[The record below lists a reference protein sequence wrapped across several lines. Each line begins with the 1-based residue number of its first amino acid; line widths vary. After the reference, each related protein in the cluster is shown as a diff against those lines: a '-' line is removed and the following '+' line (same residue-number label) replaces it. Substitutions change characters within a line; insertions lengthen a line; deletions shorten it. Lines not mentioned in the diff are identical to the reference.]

1 MDDFS
6 PAKNLMTM
14 CFTYFYI
21 GEGHP
26 WVPSASGA
34 GAEPAAPSLEVE
46 AEPLVVFFPREEP
59 RVAPGG
65 QGEAHGQHRLLPEV
79 GQQLAGREE
88 GHRREAAEKHLGQ
101 DGERQGLLWGPGDQA
116 EGARGQKKP
125 VGTPGAGRGPGE
137 VEGHPKLGL

>member
-26 WVPSASGA
+26 RVPSASGA

-46 AEPLVVFFPREEP
+46 AEAPVVLPPQGRATRCPWRPRRSP
-59 RVAPGG
+59 R
-65 QGEAHGQHRLLPEV
+65 
-79 GQQLAGREE
+79 
-88 GHRREAAEKHLGQ
+88 AAS
-101 DGERQGLLWGPGDQA
+101 
-116 EGARGQKKP
+116 
-125 VGTPGAGRGPGE
+125 TPT
-137 VEGHPKLGL
+137 